1 MNMKNNCKKN
11 VMLKALLLS
20 FFCLLFLAS
29 CSNDDGDAVN
39 DDEVEIIDD
48 TPSST
53 SNYNK
58 LLRVEN
64 FGYTLA
70 DGNEYEDKSI
80 LYYSLVDH
88 KEVGS
93 EYKKTTRWDLAFS
106 DLYSSFMSG
115 NNGAN
120 TANLG
125 TGTAAVG
132 GIYIVEEAFDKVVD
146 IPSDNLFKTGKGIYG
161 NDINGD
167 LSSGLGW
174 YLYDFDGIL
183 VRDGAFDDRHIA
195 YALGEPITLKSGKTV
210 AARTVII
217 KTAKGDYAK
226 IKMISV
232 YKNIF
237 ERKDFTRTAP
247 KMYFTFEYVL
257 VPKGS
262 TKFEIKK

>member
-1 MNMKNNCKKN
+1 MKIKNNFKNN
-11 VMLKALLLS
+11 VMFKALLLS
-20 FFCLLFLAS
+20 FFSILFLTS
-29 CSNDDGDAVN
+29 CSSDSGNPESGTD
-39 DDEVEIIDD
+39 DD
-48 TPSST
+48 TPST
-53 SNYNK
+53 ATNYHK

-70 DGNEYEDKSI
+70 DGDNYAEKSI
-80 LYYSLVDH
+80 LYYSLVDN
-88 KEVGS
+88 KEITAD
-93 EYKKTTRWDLAFS
+93 YRKTTRWDLAFS
-106 DLYSSFMSG
+106 DLYSSFISG
-115 NNGAN
+115 NNGSN
-120 TANLG
+120 SGNLG
-125 TGTAAVG
+125 AGTAAIG
-132 GIYIVEEAFDKVVD
+132 GVYIVEQNFDDVIDV
-146 IPSDNLFKTGKGIYG
+146 PNDNVFQTGKGIYG

-167 LSSGLGW
+167 LASGTGW

-183 VRDGAFDDRHIA
+183 VRDGAYDNKHIA
-195 YALGEPITLKSGKTV
+195 YALGEPLLLKSGKTV
-210 AARTVII
+210 GARTLIL

-237 ERKDFTRTAP
+237 KREDFTRTAP

>member
-1 MNMKNNCKKN
+1 MKNNFKKN

-20 FFCLLFLAS
+20 FFSLLFLAS
-29 CSNDDGDAVN
+29 CSNDDGDAVK

-53 SNYNK
+53 TNYNK
-58 LLRVEN
+58 VIRVEN

-70 DGNEYEDKSI
+70 DGDNYSEKST
-80 LYYSLVDH
+80 LYYSLLDN
-88 KEVGS
+88 KEVTAD
-93 EYKKTTRWDLAFS
+93 YKKTTRWDLAFS

-146 IPSDNLFKTGKGIYG
+146 IPSDNLFKTGKGVYG
-161 NDINGD
+161 TDMNGD
-167 LSSGLGW
+167 FGNGPGW
-174 YLYDFDGIL
+174 YLYDFDGIY
-183 VRDGAFDDRHIA
+183 VRDGAYDNKHIA
-195 YALGEPITLKSGKTV
+195 YALGDPLLLKSGKIV
-210 AARTVII
+210 PARTII
-217 KTAKGDYAK
+217 LKTAKGDYAK

-237 ERKDFTRTAP
+237 KREEFTRTAP
-247 KMYFTFEYVL
+247 KMFFTFEYVV